1 MALGGAVGFVVGAY
15 VGATVVGAA
24 EGVMVGRYV
33 GAALFTIKVKSSN
46 LVSSTEVKVNV
57 ILAALAVKV
66 VV

>member
-1 MALGGAVGFVVGAY
+1 MVGAY
-15 VGATVVGAA
+15 AGATVVGAA